1 MALIDCPECGTAAST
16 EATFCPQCGFPI
28 KRLGGHTLQPAPSNV
43 PLIPFTVLDVTRSI
57 VGRVLFGGLLFA
69 SGIGFDAPPVVL
81 LSLVAWGSAVPLYLR
96 ARKAHRLGPVG
107 SPGKLDESVVR
118 QLTEVRDET
127 RRELAGIEDNAARI
141 AELEERLEFMER
153 LLARQRDQI

>member
-28 KRLGGHTLQPAPSNV
+28 KRLGGHGAHPARSSM
-43 PLIPFTVLDVTRSI
+43 PLIPYTVLDATRSI

-69 SGIGFDAPPVVL
+69 SGIGFDAPPVIL
-81 LSLVAWGSAVPLYLR
+81 LSLVAWGSSVPLYLK

-107 SPGKLDESVVR
+107 ATSKLDESVVR

-127 RRELAGIEDNAARI
+127 RRELAGIEDNAAHI

-153 LLARQRDQI
+153 LLARQRDQV